1 MGVSLT
7 SSDGSRGPGLKVLAI
22 IPARGG
28 SKRILHKNIRK
39 FHGRPMLSYSL
50 KTAENS
56 GLFEHIHVSTD
67 DDQIAQVAKDAGH
80 PVTFKRDD
88 RLADDQTGVVAV
100 LKNDLA
106 EFESLGETYDAVV
119 MILACAPLLLPS
131 DLTGAMD
138 LYLRR
143 GEKHPVMAVCK
154 FPVPPEWAFTMSDE
168 GELTPADPQA
178 ILRNSQTFPERYFDA
193 ASFIV
198 FPSPVLRSA
207 EPCDIPYI
215 GYELP
220 PYRAVDIDVE
230 DDWRTAE
237 LIYGGLLNE
246 AK

>member
-1 MGVSLT
+1 MVAGLT
-7 SSDGSRGPGLKVLAI
+7 SPVGSRRHGLKVLAI

-28 SKRILHKNIRK
+28 SKRIPHKNIRN
-39 FHGRPMLSYSL
+39 FHGQPMLTYSL

-56 GLFEHIHVSTD
+56 GLFDHIHVSTD

-80 PVTFKRDD
+80 PVTFKRDV

-106 EFESLGETYDAVV
+106 AFEKRGDKYDAVV

-131 DLTGAMD
+131 DLTGGMD

-143 GEKHPVMAVCK
+143 GEKYPVMTVCK
-154 FPVPPEWAFTMSDE
+154 FPVPPEWAFEMSDD
-168 GELTPADPQA
+168 GVLTPADAEA

-193 ASFIV
+193 ASFII
-198 FPSPVLRSA
+198 FPSSVLRSP
-207 EPCDIPYI
+207 EPCDLPYI

-230 DDWRTAE
+230 DDWRMAE
-237 LIYGGLLNE
+237 LIYGGMVHE
-246 AK
+246 TK